1 MSWREN
7 TGVGVGGC
15 ASRALGYL
23 LTLGWTERESK
34 QELGRYR
41 KLKVCFLMVYFLP
54 VGSIYRKVHS
64 RSEQCHLLGTEGS
77 HNSSL
82 CWTFQI

>member
-1 MSWREN
+1 MGA
-7 TGVGVGGC
+7 TGVGGC

-34 QELGRYR
+34 QEEGRQS
-41 KLKVCFLMVYFLP
+41 KLKACSPVICSLP

-64 RSEQCHLLGTEGS
+64 LSEQCHLLGTECSYTGVCAG
-77 HNSSL
+77 HF
-82 CWTFQI
+82 TYKHM